1 MSFEGPIEDRLA
13 IRELIDDYADAVF
26 QRDEKRWAA
35 NWSEDAVWNLAGME
49 IKGKTSIV
57 SMWNRAMVGF
67 SFVAFFAAPGA
78 INIAGNSATARVYT
92 TEVLAETGGKL
103 RNVIGQY
110 DDAFVKQGGRWLFA
124 RRSYRILRD
133 S

>member
-1 MSFEGPIEDRLA
+1 
-13 IRELIDDYADAVF
+13 
-26 QRDEKRWAA
+26 
-35 NWSEDAVWNLAGME
+35 
-49 IKGKTSIV
+49 
-57 SMWNRAMVGF
+57 MVGF

-92 TEVLAETGGKL
+92 TEVLAETSGKL

-110 DDAFVKQGGRWLFA
+110 DDAFVKQGGLWLFA